1 FTCALAPPA
10 LAAAIAALELVQ
22 EPEHRMRI
30 WDNVR
35 HLRDGL
41 HRLGLSTEPSE
52 THILPVMTY
61 ERQKTMVLCE
71 RLLELGVF
79 CQGIRPPTVPPGT
92 SRLRFTVTAEHT
104 SADLDQALEVIEK
117 AFREFALL

>member
-1 FTCALAPPA
+1 LAPPA
-10 LAAAIAALELVQ
+10 LAAAIAALELVEQ
-22 EPEHRMRI
+22 EPDIRQRL

-35 HLRDGL
+35 HFREGL
-41 HRLGLSTEPSE
+41 HGLGLSTEPSV
-52 THILPVMTY
+52 THILPVMTHD
-61 ERQKTMVLCE
+61 RQRTMALCE

-92 SRLRFTVTAEHT
+92 SRLRFTVTAAH
-104 SADLDQALEVIEK
+104 SHGDLDEALGAVEK